1 MEVAEQIS
9 TRDKLVQNA
18 SRIMELKG
26 YFGTGVNEIL
36 KESNIPKGSLY
47 HHFPGGKNELLKEAV
62 IYSGK
67 RQMRTYS
74 EAMRNK
80 KTVVEGLKS
89 VIDCIIKEFEETNY
103 QYSCPIGA
111 IAIESATANE
121 TIKAACMQ
129 VYEKME
135 KAFEAYLTLHGVED
149 SSSMAMFVINL
160 IEGASIIA
168 KAHSDARHLDVIK
181 QHLDKILTV

>member
-1 MEVAEQIS
+1 
-9 TRDKLVQNA
+9 
-18 SRIMELKG
+18 MELKG

-36 KESNIPKGSLY
+36 KEANIPKGSLY

-67 RQMRTYS
+67 KQMRTYS

-80 KTVVEGLKS
+80 KTVVEGLKA
-89 VIDCIIKEFEETNY
+89 VIDRIIEELQETDY

-135 KAFEAYLTLHGVED
+135 KAFEAYLNLHGVED
-149 SSSMAMFVINL
+149 STSTAMFIINL

-168 KAHSDARHLDVIK
+168 KAHSDIRHLEVIK
-181 QHLDKILTV
+181 EQLDKILSV

>member
-1 MEVAEQIS
+1 
-9 TRDKLVQNA
+9 
-18 SRIMELKG
+18 MELKG

-36 KESNIPKGSLY
+36 KETSIPKGSLY

-67 RQMRTYS
+67 KQMRTYS

-80 KTVVEGLKS
+80 KTVVEGLKA
-89 VIDCIIKEFEETNY
+89 VIDCIIEELKGTNY

-111 IAIESATANE
+111 IAIESATENG

-135 KAFEAYLTLHGVED
+135 QAFEAYLNLHGVED
-149 SSSMAMFVINL
+149 PDSTAMFIINL

-168 KAHSDARHLDVIK
+168 KAHSDVRHLEVIK
-181 QHLDKILTV
+181 LHLGKIINA

>member
-1 MEVAEQIS
+1 MEVAEKLS
-9 TRDKLVQNA
+9 TREKLIEKA

-26 YFGTGVNEIL
+26 YFGTGINEIL
-36 KESNIPKGSLY
+36 KETNIPKGSLY

-67 RQMRTYS
+67 KQMRSYAD
-74 EAMRNK
+74 AMKNK
-80 KTVVEGLKS
+80 KTVAEGLKA
-89 VIDCIIKEFEETNY
+89 VIDCIIVELKDTDY

-121 TIKAACMQ
+121 TIKGACMQ

-135 KAFEAYLTLHGVED
+135 KAFEAYLNLHGVENP
-149 SSSMAMFVINL
+149 SSIAMFIINI
-160 IEGASIIA
+160 IEGGSIIA
-168 KAHSDARHLDVIK
+168 KAHSDVRHLEVIK
-181 QHLDKILTV
+181 EHLDRIIEV